1 MKHAFLIHWH
11 PEEAEALAIPLREA
25 GWTISIEADDGA
37 RACAAVKAG
46 QPDVVVISLARK
58 PSHGRIT
65 GEHLASQRATREIPL
80 LFLDGT
86 EEAIEKTR
94 GRIPSARFGLSG
106 ELVSLVAGASGAS
119 GD

>member
-11 PEEAEALAIPLREA
+11 PDEAEALSLPLREA
-25 GWTISIEADDGA
+25 GWTVSIEAEDGA
-37 RACAAVKAG
+37 RACTTVKTG

-80 LFLDGT
+80 IFLDGT

-94 GRIPSARFGLSG
+94 ERIPSARFSTSA
-106 ELVSLVAGASGAS
+106 ELASLLASGT
-119 GD
+119 